1 MLLSLKVRRSDH
13 GLFPPLKLRIQ
24 EQRMS
29 YSGPKI
35 VVAPPGPAARK
46 LIEQD
51 EKILSGSLTRSAP
64 LVGEKAEGM
73 YIEDPDGNIFMDFGS
88 GIAVTALG
96 HRHPAVVAA
105 IKNQL
110 NKMIFVNSLDY
121 YSPPQVEY
129 AERICALTP
138 GNFEKRIF
146 YTNSGSESVEAAIKV
161 AKAHNR
167 RPYGIGYINGFHG
180 RTMGAIS
187 FTTTNV
193 EGRRGFAP
201 MYPIGQFVPYPY
213 CYRCMF
219 NKEYPS
225 CGLECM
231 NYMTEIVFKKIIPP
245 DEVSFIILEPIQGSG
260 GYIVPPK
267 EFFTELRAICD
278 KHGIVLIADEVQTGF
293 GRTGKMFACEHFGLE
308 PDVITLSKAFA
319 HGLPAGAAIAKAEI
333 MDWDPGAHEGTLNGG
348 PVIME
353 AAKAVLDVLD
363 EEKLVENAET
373 MGSYLKK
380 QLMSLQE
387 KYRAIGD
394 IRGLGLMVGLEFVGP
409 DGTTPAKELRDS
421 LIQAAFQKGLLL
433 LGAGANSIR
442 LAPPLIVKEK
452 EIDTAVG
459 IIEDCLRELV

>member
-1 MLLSLKVRRSDH
+1 
-13 GLFPPLKLRIQ
+13 
-24 EQRMS
+24 MS

-35 VVAPPGPAARK
+35 VVTPPGPKAGK
-46 LIEQD
+46 LIQRD

-64 LVGEKAEGM
+64 LVGEKAQGM
-73 YIEDPDGNIFMDFGS
+73 YIEDPDGNVFMDFGS

-96 HRHPAVVAA
+96 HRHPVVVEAM
-105 IKNQL
+105 KKQL
-110 NKMIFVNSLDY
+110 DKLIFVNSLDY
-121 YSPPQVEY
+121 YSPSQVDY
-129 AERICALTP
+129 AEKICALTP
-138 GNFEKRIF
+138 GDFEKRIF

-167 RPYGIGYINGFHG
+167 RPYGVSYINGFHG

-187 FTTTNV
+187 FTTTNL

-213 CYRCMF
+213 CYRCLF

-225 CGLECM
+225 CDMECM
-231 NYMTEIVFKKIIPP
+231 NYMTDIVFKKILPP
-245 DEVSFIILEPIQGSG
+245 DEVSFIIFEPIQGSG

-267 EFFTELRAICD
+267 EFFTRLRTICD
-278 KHGIVLIADEVQTGF
+278 EHGIVLIADEVQTGF

-353 AAKAVLDVLD
+353 AAKAVLQVLD
-363 EEKLVENAET
+363 DEKLVENAEK
-373 MGSYLKK
+373 MGAYLKK
-380 QLMSLQE
+380 KLTILQQ
-387 KYRAIGD
+387 KYTVIGD
-394 IRGLGLMVGLEFVGP
+394 IRGLGLMAGVEFIEN
-409 DGTTPAKELRDS
+409 DEKKPAADLRNK
-421 LIQAAFQKGLLL
+421 LIQEAFGRGLLL
-433 LGAGANSIR
+433 LGAGASSIR
-442 LAPPLIVKEK
+442 LAPPLIVKEG
-452 EIDTAVG
+452 EIDIA
-459 IIEDCLRELV
+459 INILEDCLKKLVK

>member
-1 MLLSLKVRRSDH
+1 
-13 GLFPPLKLRIQ
+13 
-24 EQRMS
+24 MS

-35 VVAPPGPAARK
+35 VVTPPGPEARK
-46 LIEQD
+46 LIQRD

-64 LVGEKAEGM
+64 LVGEKAQGM
-73 YIEDPDGNIFMDFGS
+73 YIEDPDGNVFMDFGS

-96 HRHPAVVAA
+96 HRHPSVVDAM
-105 IKNQL
+105 KKQL
-110 NKMIFVNSLDY
+110 DKLIFVNSLDY
-121 YSPPQVEY
+121 YSPPQVDY
-129 AERICALTP
+129 AEKICALTP
-138 GNFEKRIF
+138 GNFKKKIF

-219 NKEYPS
+219 NREYPS
-225 CGLECM
+225 CGMECM
-231 NYMTEIVFKKIIPP
+231 NYMTDIMFKKILPP

-267 EFFTELRAICD
+267 EFFTKLREICD
-278 KHGIVLIADEVQTGF
+278 EHGIILIADEVQTGF

-353 AAKAVLDVLD
+353 AAKAVLQVIN
-363 EEKLVENAET
+363 EEQLVENAEK
-373 MGSYLKK
+373 MGIYLKK
-380 QLMSLQE
+380 QLTVLQQ
-387 KYRAIGD
+387 KFPVIGD
-394 IRGLGLMVGLEFVGP
+394 IRGLGLMVGVEFIKN
-409 DGTTPAKELRDS
+409 DDKKPASALRDK
-421 LIQAAFQKGLLL
+421 LIAGAFSRGLLL
-433 LGAGANSIR
+433 LGAGANCIR
-442 LAPPLIVKEK
+442 LAPPLIVREK
-452 EIDTAVG
+452 EIDTAMN
-459 IIEDCLRELV
+459 ILEDCLKELV